1 VIVCPECCAYNNDGA
16 IYCSS
21 CGIQL
26 VSAPAS
32 AELAK
37 RYDDLHRAV
46 DDLSQRSGTL
56 EERLRKSAEETR
68 VLTEKLKAEGESRRA
83 EMERQLTLR
92 NRALEEQLQKAS
104 AEVKALATRVEASEQ
119 ARRMETSRTAELAE
133 ANRNLLQQVR
143 RLTGMRLQCHRC
155 GGALVATASPDINL
169 CPACGLAW
177 FVAAQPYAPTVTQPS
192 PELAAIMAEGAQED
206 YSHPGT
212 LHAGR
217 SWHGIFI
224 HENCGFCGQQ
234 LQLTTD
240 PNILYCPYCR
250 RYQPHVHK

>member
-1 VIVCPECCAYNNDGA
+1 VIVCSECCACNNDDA

-26 VSAPAS
+26 VSAPAP

-37 RYDDLHRAV
+37 RYEDLHRSV
-46 DDLSQRSGTL
+46 DDLSQRNEAL

-68 VLTEKLKAEGESRRA
+68 VLTDKLKAEEENRRA
-83 EMERQLTLR
+83 EMERQLTQR
-92 NRALEEQLQKAS
+92 NRVLEEQLQKAS
-104 AEVKALATRVEASEQ
+104 AEFKALGARVEASEQ
-119 ARRMETSRTAELAE
+119 ARRMERSRIAELAE

-143 RLTGMRLQCHRC
+143 RLTSMPLHCYRC
-155 GGALVATASPDINL
+155 GGALAATTNPDINL

-177 FVAAQPYAPTVTQPS
+177 FVAAQPYAPTVAQPS
-192 PELAAIMAEGAQED
+192 PEWAAIVAEGAQKD

-234 LQLTTD
+234 LRLTTD
-240 PNILYCPYCR
+240 PHILYCPYCGR
-250 RYQPHVHK
+250 HQPHVHK